1 MPKFRT
7 LYRTNSL
14 KDFVSVAGMLH
25 VSHFLM
31 LTERRSNVNLR
42 VARVPR
48 GPTLSFRVHNF
59 ARARDI
65 VAAQKRPADVA
76 QAYRF
81 PPLVVL
87 NGFSSGGALGGDK
100 AIKVS
105 KSAADNALQTMQI
118 TLQGMF
124 PTINVRNVQLK
135 QCRRVVLF
143 HRDKGTG
150 LVQMRHYLVR
160 AAPVGA
166 SRGVRKLNRAK
177 VPNLGALDDVAD
189 YVLSGGRAGA
199 VDGGMTSDSEFEDE
213 SARVTL
219 PQAFAGKGNK
229 AASRSA
235 VKLTELGPRMT
246 LELLKIEAGLGEG
259 EVLYHARVHK
269 TAEESLATAQR
280 HAVSATVKAARQAAQ
295 AENVAARQAAKDANR
310 PTKKARGAGRGGG
323 GGGGEGGGSSDEH
336 GSDEY
341 DTSDDE
347 DEEGAA
353 GLSGDEGVAALSDA
367 EESDDGEDSE
377 GDVDFA
383 QAAKDAFNA
392 EQGTQEHSGDE
403 SEDEDAAEEE
413 EGAAAAAAASR
424 RMSVGSTGTARSHE
438 TVLVSPPT
446 TRRGTKRGAATPVHV
461 KSAAKKPRPAA
472 AASAGAGARGSVLR
486 KRQR

>member
-1 MPKFRT
+1 
-7 LYRTNSL
+7 
-14 KDFVSVAGMLH
+14 VAGMLH

-87 NGFSSGGALGGDK
+87 NGFSSGGALGGEK
-100 AIKVS
+100 ALKVS

-189 YVLSGGRAGA
+189 YVLSGGRAGV
-199 VDGGMTSDSEFEDE
+199 VDGGLTSDSEFEDE

-219 PQAFAGKGNK
+219 PQAFSGKGNK
-229 AASRSA
+229 AAARSA

-259 EVLYHARVHK
+259 EVLYHARMHK
-269 TAEESLATAQR
+269 SAEETLATAQR

-295 AENVAARQAAKDANR
+295 ADNVAAKQAAKDAKSAA
-310 PTKKARGAGRGGG
+310 KKARRAERIAALRDGE
-323 GGGGEGGGSSDEH
+323 GGEGGLSSDEQES
-336 GSDEY
+336 GDY
-341 DTSDDE
+341 DTSDGD
-347 DEEGAA
+347 DDISADDAPAA
-353 GLSGDEGVAALSDA
+353 FSDP
-367 EESDDGEDSE
+367 EESDDGEDSDD
-377 GDVDFA
+377 DVDFA
-383 QAAKDAFNA
+383 QAAKDAFHA
-392 EQGTQEHSGDE
+392 EQQSGAQAEHDNGDSEGDLDDGDSDSG
-403 SEDEDAAEEE
+403 AEE
-413 EGAAAAAAASR
+413 AAAVPRAHR
-424 RMSVGSTGTARSHE
+424 LSVGSAGTARSHE

-461 KSAAKKPRPAA
+461 KSAAKKPRAAVAA
-472 AASAGAGARGSVLR
+472 AAAGGASAPRGAVLR